1 VTLGDATLDALRGEL
16 ERHRERLRREIAE
29 QGADPDSAELA
40 VELERGF
47 ADGAHSTAERAQR
60 LAVARELR
68 ESLLDVERALRK
80 LDSGTYGQCERCGQ
94 PVSPERLEALPWARL
109 CITCKQRSR

>member
-1 VTLGDATLDALRGEL
+1 MDALRTDL
-16 ERHRERLRREIAE
+16 ERHREGLRREIAA

-40 VELERGF
+40 VEFERGF

-60 LAVARELR
+60 MALAHELR
-68 ESLLDVERALRK
+68 ESLLDVERALQK
-80 LDSGTYGQCERCGQ
+80 MDAGAYGSCERCGE